1 MQKPPRPPLTPVVL
15 LMGEIVSRRL
25 TNSIP
30 TPITFSS
37 RVLAS
42 ILYTLS
48 PIFTHKK
55 DFNSNIFLLKKVS
68 K

>member
-1 MQKPPRPPLTPVVL
+1 MQKPPPPPPPLSPVVL

-42 ILYTLS
+42 ILNIL
-48 PIFTHKK
+48 FTHKK
-55 DFNSNIFLLKKVS
+55 NLIATFKVS